1 MTRGISFGNSQLFVH
16 RRYYRSWIE
25 RTLMT
30 VYDLL
35 PGTGEKLIILK
46 FKDHIDPL
54 TVRDDG
60 CIPCAT
66 FQRDEKLSCLDNKLA
81 CLFVEIR
88 NLIQMWWGFSEKVPG
103 DVEQWLIHLDH
114 VIETWDRQQVVGNV
128 RIGYHLQEKI

>member
-1 MTRGISFGNSQLFVH
+1 MTRGFSFKNPQLFVH
-16 RRYYRSWIE
+16 RKYYRAWIE

-30 VYDLL
+30 AYDLL

-54 TVRDDG
+54 AVRDDG

-66 FQRDEKLSCLDNKLA
+66 FQREEGLSCLKNKMA
-81 CLFVEIR
+81 CLFVLIR
-88 NLIQMWWGFSEKVPG
+88 DLIQHWWECSEEHPG
-103 DVEQWLIHLDH
+103 RIEPLLIELDR
-114 VIETWDRQQVVGNV
+114 VIEAWRQEEVVGNV